1 MPLPDFKK
9 TEINTTV
16 DNILNI
22 VAIGYYICLIAIVIL
37 IILML
42 IKKITTKTTTTTN
55 PYDLPTDNNTPTK
68 DYVIVVN
75 FYKWIVILY
84 AIAMCITTGF
94 IISRKKIPGSNVLN
108 IITSGV
114 IIIVTFFVN

>member
-1 MPLPDFKK
+1 MPKE
-9 TEINTTV
+9 TSSTSEINTTV

-42 IKKITTKTTTTTN
+42 IKKFTSKPQVDVYGNKITTN
-55 PYDLPTDNNTPTK
+55 DNT
-68 DYVIVVN
+68 IVVEL
-75 FYKWIVILY
+75 YKWIIILY

-94 IISRKKIPGSNVLN
+94 IIARKKIPGSNVLN
-108 IITSGV
+108 IIASAV
-114 IIIVTFFVN
+114 IIVITFFVN

>member
-1 MPLPDFKK
+1 MDRDSKPKV
-9 TEINTTV
+9 NTTTE
-16 DNILNI
+16 NILNI

-42 IKKITTKTTTTTN
+42 VKKITTKTTTTN
-55 PYDLPTDNNTPTK
+55 PYNTKINDNTPTK

-75 FYKWIVILY
+75 FYKWIIVLY

-108 IITSGV
+108 IITSAV